1 MDKVYLRSLFLS
13 KKEFLKK
20 LYNGDKSVLNYGSDK
35 ALDTVIRIL
44 HLLSN
49 GDIPMRKEDETII
62 KTSKKFNALNKFG
75 SKIYFRELLNKST
88 RESKLKSLK
97 QFLKL
102 YPILLYSFF
111 NEI

>member
-13 KKEFLKK
+13 EKEFLKK
-20 LYNGDKSVLNYGSDK
+20 LYNGDKSVLNFGSDK
-35 ALDTVIRIL
+35 ALDVTIRIL

-49 GDIPMRKEDETII
+49 GEIPMRKQDETFI
-62 KTSKKFNALNKFG
+62 KNAKKFHALNKFS
-75 SKIYFRELLNKST
+75 SKIYFRELLTKSS
-88 RESKLKSLK
+88 RETKLKSLK

-102 YPILLYSFF
+102 YPVLLYSFF